1 MARVLRARYCAAM
14 TNKFVSKY
22 MKEIGR
28 KGGKESAKKRRGDSD
43 YYRALALKRWGK
55 RVNNE

>member
-1 MARVLRARYCAAM
+1 M

>member
-1 MARVLRARYCAAM
+1 
-14 TNKFVSKY
+14 

-43 YYRALALKRWGK
+43 YYRDLARKRWNKNGEQP
-55 RVNNE
+55 VNNK